1 MDKKRKG
8 GRDTGVFWFYGQCME
23 KFVYD
28 PPMDPLAVVYADDDL
43 LIIDKPSG
51 LLSVPGKAEAHQDSL
66 ELRVRAAYPEAL
78 LVHRLDMDTSGI
90 MVFARNKPAQRHLG
104 MQFEKRMMKKIYVA
118 RVDGVIDADEGV
130 VDLPLILDWPNRP
143 LQIVDHENGKPAITV
158 WRVLSREPHA
168 TRVELKPE
176 TGRTHQLRVH
186 MQALGHTI
194 LGDRFYGNEVQ
205 IAAEPRLQLH
215 AQQLSL
221 RHPNGGAWHEFKCDL
236 PF

>member
-1 MDKKRKG
+1 
-8 GRDTGVFWFYGQCME
+8 ME

-28 PPMDPLAVVYADDDL
+28 PPMKPLAVVHADDHL
-43 LIIDKPSG
+43 LVVDKPSG
-51 LLSVPGKAEAHQDSL
+51 LLSVPGKADEHKDSL
-66 ELRVRAAYPEAL
+66 ELRVRTAYPEAL

-90 MVFARNKPAQRHLG
+90 MVFARNKAAQRHLG
-104 MQFEKRMMKKIYVA
+104 MQFEKRMMKKVYVA
-118 RVDGVIDADEGV
+118 RVDGVIADDTGV

-143 LQIVDHENGKPAITV
+143 LQIVDHDNGKPATTG
-158 WRVLSREPHA
+158 WRVLSRESQV

-186 MQALGHTI
+186 MQAIGHTI
-194 LGDRFYGNEVQ
+194 LGDRFYGNAAQ
-205 IAAEPRLQLH
+205 IAAEARLQLH

-221 RHPNGGAWHEFKCDL
+221 RHPDGGAWHKFVCDL

>member
-1 MDKKRKG
+1 
-8 GRDTGVFWFYGQCME
+8 ME
-23 KFVYD
+23 KFIYA
-28 PPMDPLAVVYADDDL
+28 PPMNPLAIIHADDDL
-43 LIIDKPSG
+43 LLIDKPSG
-51 LLSVPGKAEAHQDSL
+51 LLSVPGKAAEHQDSL

-90 MVFARNKPAQRHLG
+90 MVFARNKSAQRHLG
-104 MQFEKRMMKKIYVA
+104 MQFEKRMMKKVYIA
-118 RVDGVIDADEGV
+118 RVDGVINADDGI

-143 LQIVDHENGKPAITV
+143 LQIVDHENGKPATTA
-158 WRVLSREPHA
+158 WRVLSREPNA

-194 LGDRFYGNEVQ
+194 LGDRFYGNDAQ
-205 IAAEPRLQLH
+205 IAAEERLQLH
-215 AQQLSL
+215 AQLLSL
-221 RHPNGGAWHEFKCDL
+221 RHPVGGAWHDFKCDV

>member
-1 MDKKRKG
+1 
-8 GRDTGVFWFYGQCME
+8 ME

-28 PPMDPLAVVYADDDL
+28 PPMDPLAVVHADDHL
-43 LIIDKPSG
+43 LVVDKPSG
-51 LLSVPGKAEAHQDSL
+51 LLSVPGKADEHKDSL
-66 ELRVRAAYPEAL
+66 ELRVRTAYPEAL

-90 MVFARNKPAQRHLG
+90 MVFARNKAAQRHLG
-104 MQFEKRMMKKIYVA
+104 MQFEKRMMKKVYVA
-118 RVDGVIDADEGV
+118 RVDGVIADDTGV

-143 LQIVDHENGKPAITV
+143 LQIVDHDNGKPATTG
-158 WRVLSREPHA
+158 WRVLSRESQV

-186 MQALGHTI
+186 MQAIGHTI
-194 LGDRFYGNEVQ
+194 LGDRFYGNAAQ
-205 IAAEPRLQLH
+205 IAAEARLQLH

-221 RHPNGGAWHEFKCDL
+221 RHPDGGAWHKFVCDL

>member
-1 MDKKRKG
+1 MTRASFG
-8 GRDTGVFWFYGQCME
+8 FYGQCME

-104 MQFEKRMMKKIYVA
+104 MQFEKRMMKK
-118 RVDGVIDADEGV
+118 
-130 VDLPLILDWPNRP
+130 DLCR
-143 LQIVDHENGKPAITV
+143 
-158 WRVLSREPHA
+158 SR
-168 TRVELKPE
+168 RWS
-176 TGRTHQLRVH
+176 
-186 MQALGHTI
+186 
-194 LGDRFYGNEVQ
+194 N
-205 IAAEPRLQLH
+205 
-215 AQQLSL
+215 
-221 RHPNGGAWHEFKCDL
+221 
-236 PF
+236 